1 MALPASDLLDQR
13 HSMYRLRLLDGRL
26 KMRHLVLVDAVTR
39 QGSVIG
45 AAAALRIGQPVATR
59 TLQELE
65 AILGVSLYE
74 RGPRG
79 VTPTTIGEAFT
90 GHARAIL
97 AQLSQAGRQ
106 VTEFADADR
115 GTVVVGA
122 NPGSHMLLPQAIA
135 GLKRQRPLLTVI
147 VRESPPEALSAD
159 LEAGRIDLIVGR
171 FTSTTEFEVRTPV
184 YDEFIEICARAQ
196 HPLAQRCTINFA
208 DLGAYPWV
216 IPGTETALRREI
228 EQLFA
233 RHAMP
238 LPDNRVEAS
247 SWLVVRQLVLESDF
261 VAALPGLIKLHEPGL
276 QALPL
281 SFGPIEHSVGITTA
295 AGRVL
300 SPSANA
306 LIRRLQDDAAA
317 ERLRDESEDDIRQP
331 AGGSSLR
338 GR

>member
-1 MALPASDLLDQR
+1 
-13 HSMYRLRLLDGRL
+13 MYRLRLLDGRL

-45 AAAALRIGQPVATR
+45 AAAALHIGQPVATR

-90 GHARAIL
+90 GHARAVL

-115 GTVVVGA
+115 GTVVVGT
-122 NPGSHMLLPQAIA
+122 NPGGSNLLLAQAIA
-135 GLKRQRPLLTVI
+135 GLKSERPLLTVI
-147 VRESPPEALSAD
+147 VRESFPEALSAD

-171 FTSTTEFEVRTPV
+171 FTSTTEFEVRMPL

-196 HPLAQRCTINFA
+196 HPLAQRCTIDFP
-208 DLGAYPWV
+208 DLGDYPWI
-216 IPGTETALRREI
+216 IPGTETAMRREV

-233 RHAMP
+233 RHAMA
-238 LPDNRVEAS
+238 LPENRIEAA
-247 SWLVVRQLVLESDF
+247 SWLVVRQLLLESDF
-261 VAALPGLIKLHEPGL
+261 VAALPGLIELYEPGL
-276 QALPL
+276 CALPV
-281 SFGPIEHSVGITTA
+281 SFELNRHSVGITTA
-295 AGRVL
+295 AGRAL
-300 SPSANA
+300 SPWVNA
-306 LIRRLQDDAAA
+306 LIQSLRAIAA
-317 ERLRDESEDDIRQP
+317 ERLDNEPKDNIGCGQ
-331 AGGSSLR
+331 
-338 GR
+338 

>member
-1 MALPASDLLDQR
+1 M
-13 HSMYRLRLLDGRL
+13 
-26 KMRHLVLVDAVTR
+26 T
-39 QGSVIG
+39 
-45 AAAALRIGQPVATR
+45 QPVATR

-65 AILGVSLYE
+65 AILGVPLYE

-90 GHARAIL
+90 GHARAVL

-106 VTEFADADR
+106 VIELADPDR
-115 GTVVVGA
+115 GTVVVGT
-122 NPGSHMLLPQAIA
+122 NPGASNLLLAQAIA
-135 GLKRQRPLLTVI
+135 GLKSERPLLTVI
-147 VRESPPEALSAD
+147 VRESFPEALSAD

-171 FTSTTEFEVRTPV
+171 FTSTTEFEVRMPL

-196 HPLAQRCTINFA
+196 HPLAQRCTIDFP
-208 DLGAYPWV
+208 DLGDYPWI
-216 IPGTETALRREI
+216 IPGTETAMRREV

-233 RHAMP
+233 RHAMA
-238 LPDNRVEAS
+238 LPENRIEAF
-247 SWLVVRQLVLESDF
+247 SWLVVRHLLLESDF
-261 VAALPGLIKLHEPGL
+261 VAALPGLIELYEPGL
-276 QALPL
+276 CALPV
-281 SFGPIEHSVGITTA
+281 SFESNTHSVGITTA
-295 AGRVL
+295 AGRAL

-306 LIRRLQDDAAA
+306 LIQRLQEAAT

>member
-1 MALPASDLLDQR
+1 
-13 HSMYRLRLLDGRL
+13 MYRLRLLDGSL

-45 AAAALRIGQPVATR
+45 AAAALHIGQPVATR

-65 AILGVSLYE
+65 AILGVSLYQ

-97 AQLSQAGRQ
+97 AQLSQADRQ

-122 NPGSHMLLPQAIA
+122 NPGSHMLLPKAIA
-135 GLKRQRPLLTVI
+135 GLKRQRPLLTVV
-147 VRESPPEALSAD
+147 VRESSPEALSAD

-171 FTSTTEFEVRTPV
+171 FTSTTEFEVRTPL
-184 YDEFIEICARAQ
+184 YDESIKICARAQ
-196 HPLAQRCTINFA
+196 HPLAQTRTITFS
-208 DLGAYPWV
+208 DLGDYPWI
-216 IPGTETALRREI
+216 IPGTETALRPEI

-233 RHAMP
+233 RHAMA
-238 LPDNRVEAS
+238 LPDNRVEAP
-247 SWLVVRQLVLESDF
+247 SWLIVRHLLLESDF
-261 VAALPGLIKLHEPGL
+261 VAALPGSIDLYEPGL
-276 QALPL
+276 RALPV
-281 SFGPIEHSVGITTA
+281 SVGSIEHSVGITTA
-295 AGRVL
+295 TGRVL

-306 LIRRLQDDAAA
+306 LIQRLQEAATG
-317 ERLRDESEDDIRQP
+317 RLRDESEDIRP
-331 AGGSSLR
+331 A
-338 GR
+338 